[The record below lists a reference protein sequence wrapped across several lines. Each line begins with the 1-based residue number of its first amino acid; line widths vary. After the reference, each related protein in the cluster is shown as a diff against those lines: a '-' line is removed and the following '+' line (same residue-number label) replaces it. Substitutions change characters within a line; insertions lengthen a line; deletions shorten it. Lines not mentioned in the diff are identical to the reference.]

1 MKCNYKNKKNVN
13 NKLLTGVELCKL
25 LNDSRPTSDD
35 ALAEK
40 AQTEDAKN
48 AAQELLEGRSSK
60 NDDPKLADAADLALG
75 LGKISTSLIQRRL
88 SVGYGRAAKILDR
101 LAELG
106 IVSHPDG
113 TGPCIALYDCH
124 CEALSE
130 EQIEQARIAAKP
142 NYSHLFMTETS
153 TEEAPVLPEGFVPDR
168 KPCKGDFEGADE
180 LLVKAAYMAA
190 DTGKLSSS
198 MLQISFSIGYGR
210 AAGILDC
217 LEEIG
222 VISPPSDYRP
232 RVALVTRAE
241 LEKIVDEI

>member
-1 MKCNYKNKKNVN
+1 MKCNYKNNKNVN
-13 NKLLTGVELCKL
+13 NKLLTGEELCKL
-25 LNDSRPTSDD
+25 LNDNRPTSDD

-40 AQTEDAKN
+40 SQTEDAKN
-48 AAQELLEGRSSK
+48 VAQGLLEGRSSK

-113 TGPCIALYDCH
+113 TGPCIALYDCRG
-124 CEALSE
+124 EALSE
-130 EQIEQARIAAKP
+130 EQIKEARIAAKP

-153 TEEAPVLPEGFVPDR
+153 AEEAPVLPEGFVPDR
-168 KPCKGDFEGADE
+168 KPCRSDFEGADE
-180 LLVKAAYMAA
+180 LLIKAAYMAA
-190 DTGKLSSS
+190 DAGRLNTS
-198 MLQISFSIGYGR
+198 MLQKGFTIGYGR
-210 AAGILDC
+210 SARILDA

-222 VISPPSDYRP
+222 VLAPTTDHRF
-232 RVALVTRAE
+232 RAVLVNRAE